1 MGVNTSYTKAPS
13 YTGRD
18 NLTESYSRF
27 EDAFATP
34 PPSNYI
40 ATVIGPAGNSFSDPS
55 AAFSMYAY
63 GNFFPGV
70 KNTYKSKNIDAFSS
84 FSFFRR
90 RNLSGRSNYMPPL
103 SRMATIKSL
112 NDIPTLTLL
121 YKLGRLSP
129 ASATLQGAS
138 SAYNDKISLIRTDI
152 TKLKVDVIVNAANE
166 SLLGGGGV
174 DGAIHR
180 AAGPQL
186 LDECE
191 TLDGCDTGDAKITN
205 AYNLPCKKVI
215 HAVGPV
221 YYTTKRQGKHTSLLQ
236 SCYRKC
242 LDLAVENN
250 CKSIAFSALSTGVY
264 GYPSDEAAQAASE
277 EVKKWLDTHGKADE
291 MDRIIFC
298 SFMEKDEIAYNKEIP
313 QVKVPSYVNVPSDED
328 REEGGV
334 KLDESKTEAKDEAM
348 SQLPDAPTNQ
358 PVAEGQPEAKK
369 LKSSHSDTGD
379 FDKPADVNA
388 EDRRSDIEEEEED
401 EELEDADSDEEIV
414 TEPPGAVSMPR
425 VLTNPEGQ
433 ILKEDEEDEGR
444 RKEPNPALSSYT
456 TGPASF
462 KTAFQSPPSPDSAR
476 NLPQPERKQM
486 GRGTSAAS
494 YVTASNG
501 LLVPGDGAE
510 EVTDDKADRKR
521 RSESKRRS
529 VRFENGEE
537 PTATG
542 PRNSSVVDSS
552 ISALTPDAVQSG
564 SGENVDT
571 ATPGVSTDRQQDAA
585 LQRTNSTRSQG
596 SHNGNRRASENRA
609 GLIRFNIPDVKP
621 SKTELQVKARLAQVG
636 RRRLPRS
643 LTRSKLKDGEIVK
656 MEKMLVRKDIAAGQ
670 EQPSE
675 DYNEKDSRRVE
686 ARTVKKWAEFMVV
699 CRESHED
706 DATMVLQMYKTR
718 VIPAT
723 NESKTK
729 KRATHQLLLHKKKIK
744 INLFSALDKTI
755 VLWVNI
761 PDLRV
766 SLRLENPFEQLEASQ
781 DLAEA
786 AEGDENALAR
796 VVEEEQAI
804 ASRIIDRC
812 IEMLAKSD
820 EWNNVLAQW
829 TKNDRVGLAWKRY
842 DRLEWIHGANERKMY
857 GTIAM
862 QKTHELELRPKQH
875 YPLVTK
881 AKGKTLHEPPP
892 VEGFLIRL
900 TSQKGNEQKFGKMFF
915 KRLYFT
921 THNQY
926 LLFLRPA
933 RALPPPPPK
942 MPMSEN
948 SKIPSA
954 KQIADKIPIVFAVNP
969 YPLHDDTVAWLAP
982 HGASEEDIRKHDQ
995 DAYDEAERNVHA
1007 LLNCDGF
1014 INMCDIKKVRKVH
1027 RGATPADEQVDEGSD
1042 VDFDAEVED
1051 SRHDDGKTTE
1061 FDDDR
1066 TFELLMRN
1074 GLVVRLQAFSKATK
1088 KEWMKRLRELVEY
1101 WQHRAAADMELYKS
1115 VRAQNLRDL
1124 NINERAEADV
1134 GSFAHKWEVT
1144 RSFASPEL
1152 YNMCGISSCRSI
1164 HMSGLLFRKPR
1175 RHATFT
1181 RCHVILSHG
1190 HLLIFQDTLRKS
1202 TGKKLVHIHHE
1213 RLAAI
1218 DLHDCY
1224 LYAGATTEA
1233 DLLYQNRTFDSSMP
1247 GNNALPRI
1255 WLEDG
1260 WTSADEDVMMCF
1272 AIWQGQR
1279 KGWFRSSQ
1287 DVDDV
1292 KEGQKLGVPGRSVV
1306 FRARSR
1312 AERDHWVLAIATEI
1326 ERLGTQEDV
1335 RVVDDGKGK

>member
-1 MGVNTSYTKAPS
+1 M
-13 YTGRD
+13 TG
-18 NLTESYSRF
+18 
-27 EDAFATP
+27 
-34 PPSNYI
+34 
-40 ATVIGPAGNSFSDPS
+40 
-55 AAFSMYAY
+55 
-63 GNFFPGV
+63 
-70 KNTYKSKNIDAFSS
+70 IDAPYIRPS
-84 FSFFRR
+84 F
-90 RNLSGRSNYMPPL
+90 
-103 SRMATIKSL
+103 
-112 NDIPTLTLL
+112 
-121 YKLGRLSP
+121 
-129 ASATLQGAS
+129 
-138 SAYNDKISLIRTDI
+138 
-152 TKLKVDVIVNAANE
+152 
-166 SLLGGGGV
+166 
-174 DGAIHR
+174 
-180 AAGPQL
+180 PQ
-186 LDECE
+186 
-191 TLDGCDTGDAKITN
+191 
-205 AYNLPCKKVI
+205 
-215 HAVGPV
+215 
-221 YYTTKRQGKHTSLLQ
+221 
-236 SCYRKC
+236 
-242 LDLAVENN
+242 
-250 CKSIAFSALSTGVY
+250 
-264 GYPSDEAAQAASE
+264 
-277 EVKKWLDTHGKADE
+277 
-291 MDRIIFC
+291 
-298 SFMEKDEIAYNKEIP
+298 
-313 QVKVPSYVNVPSDED
+313 
-328 REEGGV
+328 
-334 KLDESKTEAKDEAM
+334 
-348 SQLPDAPTNQ
+348 
-358 PVAEGQPEAKK
+358 
-369 LKSSHSDTGD
+369 
-379 FDKPADVNA
+379 PADVNA

-564 SGENVDT
+564 FSSVRSTTSLLRAQRSDADMSQQEAGENVDT

-755 VLWVNI
+755 VLWVPKELGTEIFFLRPHAGSNAVEWYNFLRSVLGAGRAQTLQVNI

-1292 KEGQKLGVPGRSVV
+1292 KEGQKVRGKGRQKIKRVGQLGVPGRSVV